1 MAEVSRAGSGA
12 PRKTILQP
20 AARAG
25 GGGGGGA
32 VILHPAPPSAPPRAH
47 GEGIVHVLRLHHQ
60 LGPLHQRGR
69 HRLELGV
76 RGLGL
81 RRLHAILQQPSM
93 PIQRNAPGGTGP
105 ARREPAR
112 PGPPALPAAAAP
124 AAPAALPPPCC
135 RRLPGT
141 AARCSAPREPP
152 ARSARPP
159 ACCARRKQG
168 LQRSRSKPVRSIWP
182 SRRSGRRWRHRPC
195 GGGSCAQWMCSANS
209 RRGTWQRL
217 GMGHHGNGPTKQ
229 SAMELRRLAAATF
242 DGHRA
247 WAA

>member
-1 MAEVSRAGSGA
+1 MSRAGNGA
-12 PRKTILQP
+12 LRNTILQP

-25 GGGGGGA
+25 GGGGGA
-32 VILHPAPPSAPPRAH
+32 AILHPAPPSAPPITH
-47 GEGIVHVLRLHHQ
+47 SEGIVHVLRLHHQ

-93 PIQRNAPGGTGP
+93 PIQRNAPGGARP

-124 AAPAALPPPCC
+124 AAPAAPPPPCC
-135 RRLPGT
+135 RRLPAT

-159 ACCARRKQG
+159 ACWARQKQG
-168 LQRSRSKPVRSIWP
+168 VQRSRSKPVRPIWP
-182 SRRSGRRWRHRPC
+182 PRRQG
-195 GGGSCAQWMCSANS
+195 A
-209 RRGTWQRL
+209 
-217 GMGHHGNGPTKQ
+217 GMAPPP
-229 SAMELRRLAAATF
+229 AWRRLLRTVDVLGQQQAQRVAAVW
-242 DGHRA
+242 A
-247 WAA
+247 WAIKTLG